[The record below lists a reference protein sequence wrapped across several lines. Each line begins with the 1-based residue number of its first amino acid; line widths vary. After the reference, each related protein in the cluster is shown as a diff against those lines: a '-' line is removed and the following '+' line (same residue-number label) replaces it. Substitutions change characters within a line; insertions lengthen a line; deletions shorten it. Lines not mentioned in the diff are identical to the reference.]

1 MSAILIGASIAATA
15 ATAGISASQ
24 QHQAQK
30 KAGNIQ
36 RDALAAQEQEKQ
48 RLLAEAAAAPEQERQ
63 AELEK
68 RRRRVK
74 TLLSDQEATGMATVG
89 QKTLLG
95 G

>member
-1 MSAILIGASIAATA
+1 MPWVVPLIAAAIT
-15 ATAGISASQ
+15 TGVGASQ